1 MVSITLKLV
10 SKVKVIQAMCNV
22 QCAMCNVQCAMCNV
36 QCALC
41 IPNKC
46 KMHTSINVH
55 TVSFPYHML
64 GYIAFTR
71 LLKF

>member
-10 SKVKVIQAMCNV
+10 SKVKVIQ
-22 QCAMCNVQCAMCNV
+22 AMCNV

-64 GYIAFTR
+64 GYIPFTR